1 MSIQQ
6 HRPKVGEIL
15 ECDYG
20 QFSNPYHVDGHI
32 PPEMVKKR
40 LVVVLNAKLNG
51 LVLVVPISS
60 TKNLDSIKHG
70 YHIEIAPE
78 LIQETAFY
86 DKRLRWVK
94 SELVQAVSR
103 HRLYHIYDKGTK
115 ITQYLPRD
123 VVEKV
128 QRAVIKAINANS
140 LLDK

>member
-1 MSIQQ
+1 MSIKQ

-20 QFSNPYHVDGHI
+20 QFSHTCHVDGHI

-51 LVLVVPISS
+51 LILVAPISS
-60 TKNLDSIKHG
+60 TINLDGIKNG
-70 YHIEIAPE
+70 YHIEIDSE
-78 LIQETAFY
+78 LIKATSFY
-86 DKRLRWVK
+86 DKRTRWVK
-94 SELVQAVSR
+94 SELIQSVSR
-103 HRLYHIYDKGTK
+103 LRLYHIYDKGTK

-123 VVEKV
+123 VVKKV
-128 QRAVIKAINANS
+128 QKAIVKAINASS